1 MKEKI
6 AYLLELL
13 TVCIPVVSAISVVI
27 LSFFGFEYLSFG
39 VLLLMANLPLLVILD
54 EVKTSLED

>member
-13 TVCIPVVSAISVVI
+13 IVCIPVVSAIAVAI
-27 LSFFGFEYLSFG
+27 LSFFGIKYLSFG
-39 VLLLMANLPLLVILD
+39 VLLLMANLPLLVILY

>member
-13 TVCIPVVSAISVVI
+13 IVCIPVVSAIAVAI
-27 LSFFGFEYLSFG
+27 LSFFGVKYLSLG
-39 VLLLMANLPLLVILD
+39 VLLLMADIPLLMVLD
-54 EVKTSLED
+54 QIKTSLEY